1 MKKNIILML
10 LVLGLKVNSQNYINT
25 AVPFIN
31 IPTDARSGG
40 MADVGVST
48 SPDVY
53 SQGWNPAKYPF
64 MENER
69 SLAFS
74 ISPWNNED
82 LQNTFLGQLFFF
94 NKINKISAWGTSLKY
109 FSLGSIEK
117 IDIGIDKKILRTGEF
132 KPREMTI
139 DASYSMMLGKRF
151 SMSVALRYIYSDIID
166 RTIEGNEN
174 YKPSNTIGVDI
185 SGMYI
190 RKFKYKKELRAGFNI
205 SNIGQ
210 GISYGNLQS
219 YNAIPTNLRL
229 GVSYDFSLGINGKIT
244 FTVETNKL
252 LVPTPNKS
260 YEGGVLTTHT
270 NENNNIFSDMFS
282 SLYEAPGGF
291 SEKIKEFTI
300 QTGVEYDFKDKF
312 FLRGGYFHESPDK
325 GFRKFVTMGVG
336 FLYESIEFDFSYL
349 LSVSKFQTPLDNGM
363 RVSLSIDLDKF
374 NIFGN

>member
-1 MKKNIILML
+1 ML